1 MTTPALRHGS
11 ALKLPILDLLLILM
25 VIIWGANFSAV
36 KVALRD
42 FPQIPFNA
50 LRLLLASAVF
60 LTAIAATK
68 GVVLARSEWLRLLF
82 LGLVG
87 HLAYQLCFLAG
98 VARTSVA
105 NSSLIFGCT
114 PVAVAVMSSVAGH
127 ERLAWTRWIAAALS
141 FAGIVAVVG
150 HGATLS
156 SATLVGD
163 ALIVGGMLCWSV
175 YSVAAQP
182 LLERHSPL
190 VVTGI
195 SMAVGTAFYMVLAI
209 GPMLRTD
216 WAGVS
221 ATSWL
226 LMVASSL
233 LALAVAYMIWY
244 TGVQRIGS
252 ARTSLY
258 SNLTPIVAMAIGA
271 AVLGERISAWQ
282 MAGTALILGGLAV
295 ARRVR

>member
-1 MTTPALRHGS
+1 M
-11 ALKLPILDLLLILM
+11 
-25 VIIWGANFSAV
+25 
-36 KVALRD
+36 
-42 FPQIPFNA
+42 
-50 LRLLLASAVF
+50 
-60 LTAIAATK
+60 
-68 GVVLARSEWLRLLF
+68 RLLF
-82 LGLVG
+82 LGLIG
-87 HLAYQLCFLAG
+87 HLAYQVCFLAG
-98 VARTSVA
+98 VVRTSVA

-114 PVAVAVMSSVAGH
+114 PVVVALMSSVAGH
-127 ERLAWTRWIAAALS
+127 ERLTWTRWTGAALS
-141 FAGIVAVVG
+141 LAGIVAVVG
-150 HGATLS
+150 HGAALS
-156 SATLVGD
+156 STTLVGD
-163 ALIVGGMLCWSV
+163 AFMVGSMLCWSV

-195 SMAVGTAFYMVLAI
+195 SMAVGTAFYVVLAI
-209 GPMLRTD
+209 RPMLQTD

-221 ATSWL
+221 TTSWL

-258 SNLTPIVAMAIGA
+258 SNLTPVVAMAIGA
-271 AVLGERISAWQ
+271 VVLGERITGWQ
-282 MAGTALILGGLAV
+282 IAGAALILGGLAV